1 MINAEPIS
9 VSCNL
14 NNIVDRSLNYLEK
27 FKVLFQNLILYFH
40 NNKVEIPVYVQAHNN
55 YLGHIVVVELQ
66 KMFDKNTYSQEMEKF
81 VDTFKKATE
90 DGQTKFFYSYELGTQ
105 PNLVTTKLF

>member
-1 MINAEPIS
+1 MGAVEPTSIS
-9 VSCNL
+9 QDL
-14 NNIVDRSLNYLEK
+14 TDLVDERLSYLEE

-40 NNKVEIPVYVQAHNN
+40 NNQKETPVYVQAHNN
-55 YLGHIVVVELQ
+55 YLGHIKVVELQ
-66 KMFDKNTYSQEMEKF
+66 KMFDQDKYSQEMEKF

-105 PNLVTTKLF
+105 PFLVTTKLF